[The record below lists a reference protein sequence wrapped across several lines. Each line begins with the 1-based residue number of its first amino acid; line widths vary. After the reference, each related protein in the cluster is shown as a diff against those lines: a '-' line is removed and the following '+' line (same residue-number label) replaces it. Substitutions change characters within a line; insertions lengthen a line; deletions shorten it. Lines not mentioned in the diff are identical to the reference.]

1 MPYMIFA
8 VAGLGVMAICLI
20 IVGIHS
26 YVASQSNP
34 AKVLK
39 SE

>member
-1 MPYMIFA
+1 MPYLIFA
-8 VAGLGVMAICLI
+8 AAGIGVMAICLI

-26 YVASQSNP
+26 YVAAQSNP

-39 SE
+39 SG